1 MNAMT
6 RSARSSG
13 VALALV
19 LGLAGALA
27 VAQSAAPDAPAAS
40 VPVPAAGAS
49 SAGTTANVTVNS
61 GPHKGEYGFAPSQ
74 ACFIGAF
81 SDKPMGLSVVLTSET
96 SSLSVDM
103 PNLDEKHANEI
114 QLVLV
119 ISDARPGQ
127 SRKGASSVT
136 YEIDTRPDAVL
147 KPFQKAER
155 ANKGVSGKASTN
167 LMEKDGAVLLS
178 FTGETASGVK
188 LEGSVTCR
196 KVI

>member
-1 MNAMT
+1 MKNVG
-6 RSARSSG
+6 G
-13 VALALV
+13 VVGLLGAAALAM
-19 LGLAGALA
+19 A
-27 VAQSAAPDAPAAS
+27 VAVPGLPQGGVGAPVPAPAA
-40 VPVPAAGAS
+40 AAS
-49 SAGTTANVTVNS
+49 SVGGTSATVTVNS
-61 GPHKGEYGFAPSQ
+61 GPHKGEYGFSPSQ

-81 SDKPMGLSVVLTSET
+81 TDKPMGLSVVLNSDT

-119 ISDARPGQ
+119 ISDTRAGQARV
-127 SRKGASSVT
+127 GASSVT

-155 ANKGVSGKASTN
+155 ANKGVSGKATTH
-167 LMEKDGAVLLS
+167 LMEKDGLVMLT

-196 KVI
+196 KVM